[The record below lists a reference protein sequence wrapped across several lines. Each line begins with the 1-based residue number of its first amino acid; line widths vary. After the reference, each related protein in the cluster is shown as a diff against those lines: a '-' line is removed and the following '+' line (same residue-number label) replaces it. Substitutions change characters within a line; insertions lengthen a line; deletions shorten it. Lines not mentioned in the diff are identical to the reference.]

1 MKIAVGTT
9 GSKHLAA
16 SHSTDIFVGLGFDL
30 AAQAQYPV
38 NHIAVNAHSQNA
50 AGNCED

>member
-1 MKIAVGTT
+1 MKVAVGTT

-16 SHSTDIFVGLGFDL
+16 SHSTDIFVGLGVR
-30 AAQAQYPV
+30 ACGSG
-38 NHIAVNAHSQNA
+38 AVSGQPHSRQRTQNA

>member
-16 SHSTDIFVGLGFDL
+16 SHSTDIFVGLGFEL
-30 AAQAQYPV
+30 AAQAQRHGAP
-38 NHIAVNAHSQNA
+38 A
-50 AGNCED
+50 ARLPQRR